1 MHAGRK
7 KGGRSRTAESDKE
20 RAEKEGGV
28 LIEPD
33 EKQLQE
39 AMKDIALQSSIVVDH
54 RSSTIPPCTGRRAA
68 VVVEYIYT
76 YYACVRTCILIVAIM
91 VGV

>member
-1 MHAGRK
+1 MHAERK

-39 AMKDIALQSSIVVDH
+39 AMKDIAPVFH
-54 RSSTIPPCTGRRAA
+54 RR
-68 VVVEYIYT
+68 
-76 YYACVRTCILIVAIM
+76 
-91 VGV
+91 